1 MNTSKIVSDKSR
13 PDSYHKT
20 IKCVVVGDGSVGK
33 TCMLV
38 SYTSDKL
45 PTEYV
50 PTIFENYT
58 ANVKVDHQNI
68 NLSLWDTAGQE
79 RFKNVANTYYKG
91 AHSVLLV
98 YDITNPNSFKN
109 LETWINEVDKYADC
123 LLERLLIGN
132 KCDLE
137 DQRKVSQSQAKEFA
151 KKIGVNFLETSAKD
165 TINIDAAFQCLVK
178 ESIEAVNKKKASGG
192 VMDRRS
198 PEKSLEGNKIVLTKN
213 DNETQKDSNE
223 NRKKKGCC

>member
-1 MNTSKIVSDKSR
+1 MNSQDFDYLFKVVIVGDSGVGKSNILLRFTENNFSFSFHPTIGVDFKIKTFK
-13 PDSYHKT
+13 YENFT
-20 IKCVVVGDGSVGK
+20 IK
-33 TCMLV
+33 L
-38 SYTSDKL
+38 
-45 PTEYV
+45 
-50 PTIFENYT
+50 
-58 ANVKVDHQNI
+58 Q
-68 NLSLWDTAGQE
+68 LWDTAGQE